1 MNNELKRRFNRTK
14 IEESLRELNKNSRKT
29 STKIYTAAAE
39 AIEFIKI
46 RYEADR
52 ILREIY
58 A

>member
-14 IEESLRELNKNSRKT
+14 IEASLRELNKNSRTT
-29 STKIYTAAAE
+29 SNKIYTAAAE
-39 AIEFIKI
+39 ALEFIKI
-46 RYEADR
+46 QYEADR